1 MSTSPA
7 IPPAHALHRPRD
19 RRRGRARARSTSTAR
34 PASRSRSWASCCRSP
49 PLALRR
55 SRGRWRT
62 CASATGATSSPRRTS
77 TTAPPAAAGWTHWAP
92 SRPVEPVPRR
102 SCSCRPWRSAS
113 EPAARACRTRATRRR
128 SPSSSRPRARAGSR
142 PPRRRSPAARR
153 CLPTGSWTINPG
165 GISGTGTNTTISGLA
180 TGTHNYTVTD
190 GSGCTSSASG
200 NVVIDAQPATP
211 TAPTV
216 GTITQPTCSE
226 ATGSVVLGGLPT
238 GSWTINP
245 GGISGGTGTSTTIS
259 GLATG
264 THNYTVTDGSGCTSS
279 ASGNVV
285 IDAQPATPTAPTV
298 GTITQPTCSEATGS
312 VVLGGLPTGSW
323 TINPGGISGTGTS
336 TTISGLATGTHNYTV
351 TDGSGCTSSASG
363 NVVIDAQPATPT
375 APTVGTITQPTCSE
389 ATGSVVLGGLPTG
402 SWTINPGGI
411 SGTGTST
418 TISGLATGTHNY
430 TVTDGSGCDCS
441 IRKCCHRCKT
451 SDPHSTDSRH
461 DHAAHLFRSNRKQV
475 VGLQDR
481 QPDDHPQQSHHRH
494 TDSTISGLATGTHN
508 YTVTDGQDVLPQ
520 HQEMLS

>member
-1 MSTSPA
+1 M
-7 IPPAHALHRPRD
+7 
-19 RRRGRARARSTSTAR
+19 
-34 PASRSRSWASCCRSP
+34 
-49 PLALRR
+49 
-55 SRGRWRT
+55 
-62 CASATGATSSPRRTS
+62 
-77 TTAPPAAAGWTHWAP
+77 
-92 SRPVEPVPRR
+92 
-102 SCSCRPWRSAS
+102 
-113 EPAARACRTRATRRR
+113 
-128 SPSSSRPRARAGSR
+128 
-142 PPRRRSPAARR
+142 
-153 CLPTGSWTINPG
+153 
-165 GISGTGTNTTISGLA
+165 
-180 TGTHNYTVTD
+180 
-190 GSGCTSSASG
+190 
-200 NVVIDAQPATP
+200 
-211 TAPTV
+211 
-216 GTITQPTCSE
+216 
-226 ATGSVVLGGLPT
+226 GGLPT

-245 GGISGGTGTSTTIS
+245 GGISGTGTSTTIS

-430 TVTDGSGCDCS
+430 TVTDGSGCTSSASGNVVIDAQPATPTAPTVGTITQPTCS
-441 IRKCCHRCKT
+441 EATGSVVLGGLPTGSWTINPGGISGTGT
-451 SDPHSTDSRH
+451 ST
-461 DHAAHLFRSNRKQV
+461 
-475 VGLQDR
+475 
-481 QPDDHPQQSHHRH
+481 
-494 TDSTISGLATGTHN
+494 TISGLATGTHN
-508 YTVTDGQDVLPQ
+508 YTVTDGSGCTSSSGNVVIDAQPATPTAPTVGTITQPTCSEATGSVVLGGLPTG
-520 HQEMLS
+520 SWTINPGGISGTGTSTTI